1 MSNVTINKIKYQDKS
16 KKINIEYTRVNENKN
31 ISFHNCIFTDEPAP
45 EFFTALE
52 NLTIPTLDILGI
64 GSYFITS
71 RLKPFAVKF
80 KYAEDGT
87 MSAVISS
94 MLYVP
99 SADGE
104 IVVNTPLMKCPADE
118 VEASQAG
125 FFNQE
130 TVDALWAFEQEARKY
145 LDGKRNQIS
154 LFGEDTEAETVT
166 DDVSVVD
173 ISAPNN
179 VVQMPTVAQ

>member
-1 MSNVTINKIKYQDKS
+1 MSNVTINKIKYQESSGKLT
-16 KKINIEYTRVNENKN
+16 IEYMRTNENKKP
-31 ISFHNCIFTDEPAP
+31 SYHTSIFNDEPAP

-52 NLTIPTLDILGI
+52 NLTKPTLNILGLGALLI
-64 GSYFITS
+64 KRI
-71 RLKPFAVKF
+71 KPYAVSF
-80 KYAEDGT
+80 KYAEDKT

-94 MLYVP
+94 MFYVP
-99 SADGE
+99 S
-104 IVVNTPLMKCPADE
+104 DE

-130 TVDALWAFEQEARKY
+130 AVDALWAFEQEARKY

-154 LFGEDTEAETVT
+154 LFGEDTEAETIT

-173 ISAPNN
+173 VPKPNN

>member
-1 MSNVTINKIKYQDKS
+1 MSNVTINKIKYQESSGKLT
-16 KKINIEYTRVNENKN
+16 IEYMRTNENKKP
-31 ISFHNCIFTDEPAP
+31 SYHTSIFNDEPAP
-45 EFFTALE
+45 EFFTALK
-52 NLTIPTLDILGI
+52 NLTKPTLNILGLGALLI
-64 GSYFITS
+64 KRI
-71 RLKPFAVKF
+71 KPYAVSF
-80 KYAEDGT
+80 KYAEDKT

-94 MLYVP
+94 MFYVP
-99 SADGE
+99 SADRE

-130 TVDALWAFEQEARKY
+130 AVDSLWAFEQEARKY

-154 LFGEDTEAETVT
+154 LFGEDTEAETAVS
-166 DDVSVVD
+166 DVSAVGVPK
-173 ISAPNN
+173 PNN

>member
-1 MSNVTINKIKYQDKS
+1 MMMNKPANWDSVEAITGEY
-16 KKINIEYTRVNENKN
+16 KK
-31 ISFHNCIFTDEPAP
+31 
-45 EFFTALE
+45 L
-52 NLTIPTLDILGI
+52 
-64 GSYFITS
+64 
-71 RLKPFAVKF
+71 
-80 KYAEDGT
+80 
-87 MSAVISS
+87 
-94 MLYVP
+94 
-99 SADGE
+99 
-104 IVVNTPLMKCPADE
+104 PADE

-130 TVDALWAFEQEARKY
+130 AVDALWAFEQEARKY

>member
-1 MSNVTINKIKYQDKS
+1 MRT
-16 KKINIEYTRVNENKN
+16 NENKKP
-31 ISFHNCIFTDEPAP
+31 SYHTSVFSDEPAP
-45 EFFTALE
+45 EFFTALK
-52 NLTIPTLDILGI
+52 NLTKPTLNILGLGALLI
-64 GSYFITS
+64 
-71 RLKPFAVKF
+71 KPYAVSF
-80 KYAEDGT
+80 KYAKDKT
-87 MSAVISS
+87 MSASISS
-94 MLYVP
+94 MFYVP
-99 SADGE
+99 SADRE
-104 IVVNTPLMKCPADE
+104 IVVNTPLMKCPSDE

-130 TVDALWAFEQEARKY
+130 MVDALWAFEQEARKY

>member
-1 MSNVTINKIKYQDKS
+1 MSNVTINKIKYQESSGKLT
-16 KKINIEYTRVNENKN
+16 IEYMRTNENKKP
-31 ISFHNCIFTDEPAP
+31 SYHTSIFNDEPAP

-52 NLTIPTLDILGI
+52 NLTKPTLNILGLGALLI
-64 GSYFITS
+64 
-71 RLKPFAVKF
+71 KPYAVSF
-80 KYAEDGT
+80 KYAEDKT

-94 MLYVP
+94 MFYVP
-99 SADGE
+99 SADRE
-104 IVVNTPLMKCPADE
+104 IVVNTPLMKCPSDE

-130 TVDALWAFEQEARKY
+130 AVDALWAFEQEARKY

>member
-1 MSNVTINKIKYQDKS
+1 MSNVTINKIKYQESSGKLT
-16 KKINIEYTRVNENKN
+16 IEYMRTNENKKP
-31 ISFHNCIFTDEPAP
+31 SYHTSIFNDEPAP
-45 EFFTALE
+45 EFFTALK
-52 NLTIPTLDILGI
+52 NLTKPTLNILGLGALLI
-64 GSYFITS
+64 KRI
-71 RLKPFAVKF
+71 KPYAVSF
-80 KYAEDGT
+80 KYAEDKT

-94 MLYVP
+94 MFYVP
-99 SADGE
+99 SADRE
-104 IVVNTPLMKCPADE
+104 IVVNTPLMKCPSDE
-118 VEASQAG
+118 VEESQAG

-130 TVDALWAFEQEARKY
+130 AVDALWAFEQEARKY

>member
-1 MSNVTINKIKYQDKS
+1 MSNVTINKIKYQESSGKLT
-16 KKINIEYTRVNENKN
+16 IEYMRTNENKKP
-31 ISFHNCIFTDEPAP
+31 SYHTSIFNNEPAP

-52 NLTIPTLDILGI
+52 NLTKPTLNILGLGALLI
-64 GSYFITS
+64 KRI
-71 RLKPFAVKF
+71 KPYAVSF
-80 KYAEDGT
+80 KYAEDKT

-94 MLYVP
+94 MFYVP
-99 SADGE
+99 SADRE
-104 IVVNTPLMKCPADE
+104 IVVNTPLMKCPSDE

-130 TVDALWAFEQEARKY
+130 AVDALWAFEQEARKY

-154 LFGEDTEAETVT
+154 LFGEDTEAETIT

-173 ISAPNN
+173 VPKPNN

>member
-1 MSNVTINKIKYQDKS
+1 MSNVTINKIKYQESSGKLT
-16 KKINIEYTRVNENKN
+16 IEYMRTNENKKP
-31 ISFHNCIFTDEPAP
+31 SYHTSIFNDEPAP
-45 EFFTALE
+45 EFFTALK
-52 NLTIPTLDILGI
+52 NITKPTLNILGLGALLI
-64 GSYFITS
+64 KRI
-71 RLKPFAVKF
+71 KPYAVSF
-80 KYAEDGT
+80 KYAEDKT

-94 MLYVP
+94 MFYVP
-99 SADGE
+99 SADRE
-104 IVVNTPLMKCPADE
+104 IVVNTPLMKCPSDE

-130 TVDALWAFEQEARKY
+130 AVDALWAFEQEARKY

-154 LFGEDTEAETVT
+154 LFGEDTEAETIT

-173 ISAPNN
+173 VPKQNN

>member
-1 MSNVTINKIKYQDKS
+1 MMMNK
-16 KKINIEYTRVNENKN
+16 
-31 ISFHNCIFTDEPAP
+31 PANWDSV
-45 EFFTALE
+45 EA
-52 NLTIPTLDILGI
+52 
-64 GSYFITS
+64 
-71 RLKPFAVKF
+71 
-80 KYAEDGT
+80 
-87 MSAVISS
+87 
-94 MLYVP
+94 
-99 SADGE
+99 
-104 IVVNTPLMKCPADE
+104 TPLMKCPSDE

-130 TVDALWAFEQEARKY
+130 AVDALWAFEQEARKY